1 MRRRIRRRGYGI
13 GERAVT
19 LALGTVGALVVTIA
33 AVLPSGVPSE
43 TKAVEVGSLAGLSGT
58 TPESPIRFTADTAL
72 FEGVDLVKTA
82 AATRGFDGEQSPDD
96 TIYLKMNRLIADNL
110 TIASTINGQKVTVRN
125 DNRGDP
131 NLAAMAGGPG
141 SAVEAWAV
149 VNGMDVC
156 VTQKDLE
163 KSADALGVHAA
174 QAKHLI
180 GTAYA
185 PYRNVPVG
193 RDGQC
198 VPLGD
203 VAPALSYLTER
214 GGVLPPKIRTEN
226 LDLTVF
232 QLTVDKAPGLSSLT
246 APTAVIGLE

>member
-1 MRRRIRRRGYGI
+1 MG
-13 GERAVT
+13 AV
-19 LALGTVGALVVTIA
+19 VVTIA
-33 AVLPSGVPSE
+33 AVLPSGVDSS
-43 TKAVEVGSLAGLSGT
+43 TTAVEVGSLAGLSGAP
-58 TPESPIRFTADTAL
+58 PESPIRLTADAAL
-72 FEGVDLVKTA
+72 FEGVGLVKTA

-110 TIASTINGQKVTVRN
+110 TIASTINGHRVTVRN

-156 VTQKDLE
+156 IPQKDLD

-174 QAKHLI
+174 QAKKLI
-180 GTAYA
+180 GNAYA
-185 PYRNVPVG
+185 PYRNLPVG
-193 RDGQC
+193 RAGQC
-198 VPLGD
+198 IPLGD
-203 VAPALSYLTER
+203 LAPALSYLTES
-214 GGVLPPKIRTEN
+214 GGVLPPKIHTEN

-232 QLTVDKAPGLSSLT
+232 QLTVDKEPGLSSLT